1 MWIEFWFDYND
12 NDKKDN
18 KIAKSNEKNEI
29 QKPETLE
36 SLAENLWVTN
46 DSIQSFTED
55 LKQQYNLQD
64 TWYETILNLI
74 KTKDISIFKSLL
86 NAVPFFNDMNV
97 DNTYELDDNSAK
109 QALKSSLLIYHLK
122 TKYPKSSEYIQIICY
137 WMLASD
143 SNFFKWAK
151 NVEFFNSL
159 GNIAAR
165 YWDKFDDYL
174 AFCWKWISKTI
185 DNSNFL
191 SVNEWWRSPDET
203 KYRMEWFWMIS
214 TFVELF
220 NTEPESRNLFEVLSD
235 NPQKLSNLWWK
246 HIKEIPLTI
255 DNWVNFCFRWI
266 LEMVKSRNDLNIPHL
281 SNSPTQEQ
289 KQERKKWWEYIIKEY
304 ENILREY
311 ISNDFVKDEKWNV
324 AEDKNWESLQKP
336 RNTTF
341 DKIFFSQARGEEDP
355 TWVMKLASKDFDI
368 SDLQK
373 YSNNPIEDIS
383 SDVTKNNSVD
393 YIKQY
398 LEEHPNEH
406 VLIFLDQ
413 HGSDDWSSSNWR
425 NKEDWLKLAN
435 ISSNLKIMSSRCNFW
450 YAYDNETF
458 YEHKSSLSWFSNKES
473 AVSTATQFLRKW
485 YEKWM
490 WFYETELRIRL
501 QYNLTVSPLSETMSY
516 VNKNNNKTEIWKVWL
531 AQVKTA
537 DDLLNEI
544 YAIT

>member
-137 WMLASD
+137 WILATD

-220 NTEPESRNLFEVLSD
+220 NTEPESRNLFEFLSD